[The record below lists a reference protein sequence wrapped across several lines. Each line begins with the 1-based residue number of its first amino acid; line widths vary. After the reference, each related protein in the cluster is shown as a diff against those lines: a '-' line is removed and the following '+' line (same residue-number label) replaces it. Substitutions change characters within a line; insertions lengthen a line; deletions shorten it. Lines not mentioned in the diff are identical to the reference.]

1 MIIIRTPLRIS
12 FFGGGSDLPS
22 WYKNYN
28 DGCVLSTSINK
39 YSYIQIRDLDN
50 YFNHKYRV
58 RYYINEEKNN
68 VSDISHPV
76 VRLVF
81 QKFFNKKSKG
91 VELIHNADLP
101 ARTGLGS
108 SSAFTVS
115 LLHSIYELK
124 NIKFNNNK
132 LWQDS
137 INIEQNLLK
146 EAVGSQDQIACALG
160 GLNFI
165 TFKKK
170 KIHVENLNIYKK
182 KIACLEKNLSLVFL
196 GLRRDAKKIE
206 KDKILNISD
215 SKNYL
220 NEIVSVCKEGKK
232 LFSSNNTNFLKEF
245 GKLLNIQW
253 DLKKQLSKK
262 VSNKTIDEVYSWGMK
277 NGAIGGKLLGAGG
290 GGFFLFLSKN
300 EIEKKKLINSFKDK
314 NFIKFKFDVD
324 GSKKIYDNRS

>member
-39 YSYIQIRDLDN
+39 YCYIQIRDLDN
-50 YFNHKYRV
+50 YFNHKYRI
-58 RYYINEEKNN
+58 RYFINEEKNN
-68 VSDISHPV
+68 ISDISHPV
-76 VRLVF
+76 VRVAF
-81 QKFFNKKSKG
+81 NKFFKKKSKG

-115 LLHSIYELK
+115 LLHSLYELK
-124 NIKFNNNK
+124 KIKFNKNK

-137 INIEQNLLK
+137 IDIEQNLLK

-170 KIHVENLNIYKK
+170 KIHIENLSIYKK
-182 KIACLEKNLSLVFL
+182 KISYLEKNLSLVFL
-196 GLRRDAKKIE
+196 GLDRDAKKIE
-206 KDKILNISD
+206 EDKIFNISH

-220 NEIVSVCKEGKK
+220 NEITSVCNEGKK
-232 LFSSNNTNFLKEF
+232 LFLSNNNNFVKEF
-245 GKLLNIQW
+245 GILLNTQW
-253 DLKKQLSKK
+253 NLKKQLSKK
-262 VSNKTIDEVYSWGMK
+262 VSNKSIDEVYSWGMK

-314 NFIKFKFDVD
+314 NFIRFKFDID